1 MKITGAEAVVK
12 SLEKEGVEIIF
23 GIPGGPLIPIHN
35 VLCDSKKIRH
45 ILVRHEQVAA
55 HVADGYARATGKT
68 GVCMAT
74 SGPGATNLVTG
85 IANAYMDSIPLVA
98 ITGQVVRPT
107 IGTDAFQEADIT
119 GITLPVV
126 KHSYL
131 VKDPNDLPRIIKEA
145 FYIASTGRPGPVLI
159 DIPRDV
165 SQAEL
170 DYKYPDKVDL
180 PGYKPTLRGH
190 VEQIKTAARAIM
202 QAKQP
207 VIYAGGGVIL
217 SNASKELTE
226 LAQLTNIPTTTTL
239 LGKGAF
245 PETDPLS
252 LGMLGMHG
260 TAYANYAISDSDL
273 IIAVGARFDDRVTGK
288 LSNFAPRAKVIHIDI
303 DPAEI
308 GKNVKTHIPIV
319 GDAKL
324 VLADLVKTLK
334 DMLKTQ
340 AMPKR
345 DVWQAKIKRWKEEHP
360 LTYEKD
366 GRLRPQFIVEQIY
379 DLTKDKDAII
389 TTGVGQN
396 QMWAAQYYKAT
407 KPRTFLSSGGLG
419 TMGYGMPAA
428 IGAQFGRP
436 KALVIDIDGDG
447 SFQMVSQD
455 LATAAAH
462 KLPINICILNNMYL
476 GMVRQWQE
484 LFWECRYA
492 AVDLGPGMPD
502 FVKLAEAYGA
512 QGFRVAKPEEVRL
525 TLEKAIKSPK
535 TCVIEFVIER
545 EEGVF
550 PMVAPGAELTEMIHG
565 RPRRERKRAGGRK

>member
-1 MKITGAEAVVK
+1 MKITGAEAIVR
-12 SLEKEGVEIIF
+12 SLEKEGVELIF
-23 GIPGGPLIPIHN
+23 GVPGGALINIHN
-35 VLCDSKKIRH
+35 VLCDSKQIRH

-55 HVADGYARATGKT
+55 HVADGYARASGKT

-85 IANAYMDSIPLVA
+85 IANAYMDSIPIVA
-98 ITGQVVRPT
+98 ITGQVPRPV

-131 VKDPNDLPRIIKEA
+131 VKDPKNIPRIIKEA

-159 DIPRDV
+159 DVPRDV
-165 SQAEL
+165 SMGEL
-170 DYKYPDKVDL
+170 DYKYPDRVAL
-180 PGYKPTLRGH
+180 SGYKPTLRGH
-190 VEQIKTAARAIM
+190 TEQVKAAARAII

-207 VIYAGGGVIL
+207 IIYAGGGVIL
-217 SNASKELTE
+217 SNASQELTE
-226 LAQLTNIPTTTTL
+226 LAYLASIPTTTTL

-245 PETDPLS
+245 PETDPLA

-288 LSNFAPRAKVIHIDI
+288 LSTFAPRAKVIHIDV

-308 GKNVKTHIPIV
+308 SKNIRAHIPIV

-324 VLADLVKTLK
+324 VLVDLIKTLK
-334 DMLKTQ
+334 EMLKTQ
-340 AMPKR
+340 AMPRR
-345 DVWQAKIKRWKEEHP
+345 DLWQAKIKKWKEEHP

-366 GRLRPQFIVEQIY
+366 GKLRPQFIVDQIY
-379 DLTKDKDAII
+379 ELTKDKDTVI

-396 QMWAAQYYKAT
+396 QMWAAQFYKTT

-419 TMGYGMPAA
+419 TMGYGLPAA

-436 KALVIDIDGDG
+436 KSVVIDIDGDG

-455 LATAAAH
+455 LATAVAH
-462 KLPINICILNNMYL
+462 KLPINVCILNNMYL

-484 LFWECRYA
+484 LFFECRYA

-512 QGFRVAKPEEVRL
+512 QGFRVAKPDEVRP

-550 PMVAPGAELTEMIHG
+550 PMVAPGAELTSMIRG
-565 RPRRERKRAGGRK
+565 RPKRERKKAGGAR